1 MKRMLKLVGIPFIIA
16 VGIFLYIRFFWLKG
30 FEFKD
35 INVDEYVTM
44 YNSKKEGIIYVTEES
59 AVKKEEFEEII
70 TNNFENKKII
80 VYKLDLTNIEKE
92 EREKFINANEFTDE
106 SFTIPM
112 ILYIKDGMV
121 VDSIQG
127 YAPDYKVQELI
138 EKNNIE

>member
-1 MKRMLKLVGIPFIIA
+1 MAIIKTKYSVEGMSCA
-16 VGIFLYIRFFWLKG
+16 ACASSIEREL
-30 FEFKD
+30 
-35 INVDEYVTM
+35 
-44 YNSKKEGIIYVTEES
+44 SKKEGIIYVTQEG

-70 TNNFENKKII
+70 RNNFEDKKIT

-112 ILYIKDGMV
+112 ILYIKEGIV

-127 YAPDYKVQELI
+127 YAPDYKVKELI